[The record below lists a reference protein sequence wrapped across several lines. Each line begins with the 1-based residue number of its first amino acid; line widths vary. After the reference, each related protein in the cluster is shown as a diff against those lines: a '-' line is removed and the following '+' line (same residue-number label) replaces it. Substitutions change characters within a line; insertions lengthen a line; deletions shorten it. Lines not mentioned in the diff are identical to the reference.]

1 MATEPEGNLGKRRF
15 GPSDRLK
22 AMFRAC
28 SRDPT
33 EAIEARLRSMLQTF
47 LQHRRDNAA
56 NESNELAAK
65 CCCEAGI
72 WYYRILENHASE
84 ERNRL
89 GISDISAILENDLF
103 QRCLVACCLE
113 MSISWNRLQC
123 DFPSLLQIIKLAPY
137 HFWKVIELE
146 LRADVGLP
154 HAVVTHLAQVE
165 DKVLESM
172 AWTSDSPLWE
182 EIRDNEGHLPTC
194 QQVIPPTQLEDLT
207 RTDLQADE
215 NLPEVSRSLGREQ
228 SGSTD
233 RQRSPSAVNRPR
245 RRNSLHIFARKVYRL
260 MAMRLRE
267 LCSTLHISDELRS
280 KIWTCFEYSLVNCTG
295 LMIDRH
301 LDQLVMCA
309 IYIIAKITNV
319 EIPFKHIMNCYK
331 SRPLASKSVCKNVL
345 ISGRDTEN
353 SPTGNNSSN
362 NGYHSDGILTP
373 NTPSTHYPGPWQEE
387 RGNLIYFYNQ
397 VYTTKMEGFAKKF
410 APTPGGET
418 PPSSPYPRQFRG
430 SSRRRR
436 LSSSHSIFISP
447 YNTESTSRHTSGL
460 CYYFNSSPP
469 ERLREINIM
478 VKTGRSP
485 IRRSLVSLDGDDEEE
500 NDGPS
505 AKRLH
510 LDDQSAWQ
518 RRLRNVENDRMTIRD
533 RDQPSPVTKPN
544 QY

>member
-56 NESNELAAK
+56 NESNGSWRTMQVK
-65 CCCEAGI
+65 RGTD
-72 WYYRILENHASE
+72 WASVT
-84 ERNRL
+84 
-89 GISDISAILENDLF
+89 IS
-103 QRCLVACCLE
+103 
-113 MSISWNRLQC
+113 
-123 DFPSLLQIIKLAPY
+123 
-137 HFWKVIELE
+137 VIELE

-182 EIRDNEGHLPTC
+182 EIRDNEGRLPTC

-215 NLPEVSRSLGREQ
+215 NLPEAGRSLGREQ
-228 SGSTD
+228 SD

-280 KIWTCFEYSLVNCTG
+280 KIWTCFEYSLVNCTD

-309 IYIIAKITNV
+309 IYIIAK
-319 EIPFKHIMNCYK
+319 
-331 SRPLASKSVCKNVL
+331 
-345 ISGRDTEN
+345 
-353 SPTGNNSSN
+353 
-362 NGYHSDGILTP
+362 
-373 NTPSTHYPGPWQEE
+373 
-387 RGNLIYFYNQ
+387 
-397 VYTTKMEGFAKKF
+397 
-410 APTPGGET
+410 GET
-418 PPSSPYPRQFRG
+418 PPPSPYPRQFKG

-447 YNTESTSRHTSGL
+447 YNTENTSRCTSGL

>member
-1 MATEPEGNLGKRRF
+1 MATEPEGNLGKLRF
-15 GPSDRLK
+15 GPSDRLN

-47 LQHRRDNAA
+47 LQHRRDNAG

-65 CCCEAGI
+65 CCREAGI

-123 DFPSLLQIIKLAPY
+123 DFPSLLRIIKLAPY
-137 HFWKVIELE
+137 HFWKVIELG

-194 QQVIPPTQLEDLT
+194 QQV
-207 RTDLQADE
+207 
-215 NLPEVSRSLGREQ
+215 
-228 SGSTD
+228 
-233 RQRSPSAVNRPR
+233 
-245 RRNSLHIFARKVYRL
+245 YRL
-260 MAMRLRE
+260 MGMRLRE

-280 KIWTCFEYSLVNCTG
+280 KIWTCFEYSLVNCTD

-309 IYIIAKITNV
+309 IYIIAK
-319 EIPFKHIMNCYK
+319 
-331 SRPLASKSVCKNVL
+331 VCKNVL

-353 SPTGNNSSN
+353 SPTGNNRSSKKTPN

-397 VYTTKMEGFAKKF
+397 VYTTKMEDFAKKF

-418 PPSSPYPRQFRG
+418 PPSSPYPRQCKG

-436 LSSSHSIFISP
+436 LSSGHSVFISP
-447 YNTESTSRHTSGL
+447 YSTENTPRHTSGL

-478 VKTGRSP
+478 IKTGRSP
-485 IRRSLVSLDGDDEEE
+485 IRRSLASLDGDDEEGE
-500 NDGPS
+500 DGPS